1 MGCSPLLT
9 AATTFHS
16 DKTFYCNGR
25 THSRHRL
32 SIIARFLVGCEIMVG
47 HSYFFFLKYFPTFPC
62 TSASDGEIVWTNYSR
77 VSS

>member
-1 MGCSPLLT
+1 MGGSPLLT

-47 HSYFFFLKYFPTFPC
+47 HSYFSSSNIFLLSLAPPLLM
-62 TSASDGEIVWTNYSR
+62 VR
-77 VSS
+77 